1 MEKTKD
7 GISLIQIFFIVSM
20 ISNAIVLY
28 GIEGIF
34 SESEI
39 TQANIQSFRSITCF
53 SHFVSL
59 LGFIILITAVYKIY
73 KDSSEISLSHEESV
87 NIAIVIYIFGII
99 GGIIYTP
106 INTFLFA
113 IGTVYLV
120 KEIAPTLEKRL
131 LYSAA
136 GVQFLTGIGF
146 VMMFSILLER
156 DVSIKLLSYQVYWIF
171 ASATIGHLLF
181 IITYR
186 RIGKEIDEKILKSY
200 QDNRSEKSKTELTN
214 RCPRCGEDSFKVQT
228 YSFNLCSECG
238 FAKGSMEVEDEK
250 AEE

>member
-7 GISLIQIFFIVSM
+7 GVNLIQIFFIVSM

-28 GIEGIF
+28 GVKGIF
-34 SESEI
+34 SEPDI

-53 SHFVSL
+53 SQIVSL
-59 LGFIILITAVYKIY
+59 LGFFILIVAVYKIY
-73 KDSSEISLSHEESV
+73 KDSSEISISHEESV
-87 NIAIVIYIFGII
+87 NIAIAIYILGII
-99 GGIIYTP
+99 GGLFYTP

-113 IGTVYLV
+113 IGTVFLV

-146 VMMFSILLER
+146 IMMFSILLER
-156 DVSIKLLSYQVYWIF
+156 DVSIKILSYQVYWIF

-181 IITYR
+181 IIAYR
-186 RIGKEIDEKILKSY
+186 RIGKEIDQEILKSY
-200 QDNRSEKSKTELTN
+200 QENRSDENKAGVVQ
-214 RCPRCGEDSFKVQT
+214 RCPRCGEEAFRVQT
-228 YSFNLCSECG
+228 YSFNICSECG
-238 FAKGSMEVEDEK
+238 FAKGLMEIEDER